1 GGAASHPRDAARAAA
16 PRGGDRRPV
25 HDQPTRRQP
34 APAGAPGKRTGP
46 RHTHRPPTRLR
57 ARRVTVPRPDRLAQ
71 PVHPG
76 RRLGASPR
84 RTGDRGLSPPSR
96 AAPARHDGSTT
107 GEHRMTNPPTGRLVP
122 TVDGNELVVSRT
134 FRAPIE
140 DVWASVTE
148 PDRTARW
155 FGTWKGDAAPG
166 RMIKVQMGFED
177 QAPWL
182 DKRID
187 ACDPPRRL
195 ALSNESGNM
204 RIELLLSY
212 TDGLTELQ
220 LVHHLDPT
228 DEIGGYGPGWE
239 YYLDM
244 LAAARD
250 DLPTPSF
257 DDYYPAM
264 KPYYEALP
272 TQTNPA

>member
-1 GGAASHPRDAARAAA
+1 MTD
-16 PRGGDRRPV
+16 
-25 HDQPTRRQP
+25 
-34 APAGAPGKRTGP
+34 
-46 RHTHRPPTRLR
+46 
-57 ARRVTVPRPDRLAQ
+57 
-71 PVHPG
+71 
-76 RRLGASPR
+76 
-84 RTGDRGLSPPSR
+84 PPS
-96 AAPARHDGSTT
+96 GK
-107 GEHRMTNPPTGRLVP
+107 LVQ
-122 TVDGNELVVSRT
+122 TADGNAVVVSRT

-155 FGTWKGDAAPG
+155 FGAWKGDAAPG
-166 RMIKVQMGFED
+166 RMIKIQMGSED

-195 ALSNESGNM
+195 ALSNPSGNM
-204 RIELLLSY
+204 RIELLLSH

-220 LVHHLDPT
+220 LVHHLDPG
-228 DEIGGYGPGWE
+228 DEISAYGPGWE

-244 LAAARD
+244 LVAARD

-264 KPYYEALP
+264 KPYFEALRAE
-272 TQTNPA
+272 TDPA

>member
-1 GGAASHPRDAARAAA
+1 VTS
-16 PRGGDRRPV
+16 
-25 HDQPTRRQP
+25 TP
-34 APAGAPGKRTGP
+34 A
-46 RHTHRPPTRLR
+46 
-57 ARRVTVPRPDRLAQ
+57 
-71 PVHPG
+71 
-76 RRLGASPR
+76 
-84 RTGDRGLSPPSR
+84 
-96 AAPARHDGSTT
+96 
-107 GEHRMTNPPTGRLVP
+107 GRLVP
-122 TVDGNELVVSRT
+122 AAGGSAIIVSRT

-166 RMIKVQMGFED
+166 RIIKVQMGLED

-182 DKRID
+182 VKRID

-195 ALSNESGNM
+195 ALSDESGGM
-204 RIELLLSY
+204 RIELLLSHA
-212 TDGLTELQ
+212 DGLTELQ
-220 LVHHLDPT
+220 LVHHLDPA
-228 DEIGGYGPGWE
+228 DDAGAYGPGWE

-250 DLPTPSF
+250 GLPAPSF

-272 TQTNPA
+272 SHANPA